1 MSDAAAGRPARRIV
15 EEEGVAEGGR
25 AETGGSRAAKPAG
38 ESAGSGEAD
47 GGGISAPA
55 GIGGDAKPSR
65 QGGAPPEAGSPR
77 IAGRIA
83 PKEYYS
89 IGEVCEITDLK
100 PHVLRYWESQFR
112 ILNPSKNRAGNR
124 AYRRKDIQLIQ
135 LVKHLLYTEKFTI
148 EGARQKLEEIRRGR
162 DAGVELPSREE
173 RKADLLASVL
183 RDLEALNRSIEEHH
197 ARRAPRA
204 RGKRAGGG

>member
-1 MSDAAAGRPARRIV
+1 MSDAATGRPASRIV
-15 EEEGVAEGGR
+15 EEDVGQ
-25 AETGGSRAAKPAG
+25 AG
-38 ESAGSGEAD
+38 ERSLGSGPGA
-47 GGGISAPA
+47 A
-55 GIGGDAKPSR
+55 GGDAGSAAGAAGENR
-65 QGGAPPEAGSPR
+65 EGSAGGGRGGGAAR

-162 DAGVELPSREE
+162 DAGVTLPSAEE
-173 RKADLLASVL
+173 RRADLLTSML
-183 RDLEALNRSIEEHH
+183 RDLEALNRVIEEHH
-197 ARRAPRA
+197 ARRPARP
-204 RGKRAGGG
+204 RGKRAGSG